1 LLVKSA
7 QALFSI
13 FHFFKIFFYSLLH
26 KDLSAFRTSPKTVFF
41 VKTAQVR
48 AIG

>member
-7 QALFSI
+7 QALFWI
-13 FHFFKIFFYSLLH
+13 FHFSKNFFYSLRH
-26 KDLSAFRTSPKTVFF
+26 KDLSAFRKVAKTVFL
-41 VKTAQVR
+41 VKSAQVR